1 MRARSSL
8 RLRFTL
14 AGMALVLV
22 ISSLS
27 AVAVY
32 LSQEVVEDRLLLELM
47 QREVEEFARLY
58 RIDPNQVPPRSR
70 DLRSYVA
77 GPGDLAALPPDLRG
91 IPPGIW
97 HDVLIEGRN
106 YQVANFALPDK
117 RLYLTYDITDVEQ
130 REFWLGLVLT
140 AGVLLATMLA
150 GVLGW
155 RLSRVVVAP
164 VARLAR
170 EIQALEPGRPEPP
183 LAQRFRDVDLGII
196 AAAFDAYAR
205 RLAEFVERER
215 AFTEDVSHE
224 LRTPISIVATAAELL
239 GGDATVPGSLR
250 PAVERIARASRQMEQ
265 TTQALLFMAREAEP
279 PPEAMRPVPLRDVLE
294 DIVAAQRRALRDTFA
309 LSARFGA
316 RGPAVPQRLAAIV
329 VGNLL
334 GNAIQHSGVG
344 AAELVQDGARV
355 SVRDRGAGIPAEAL
369 PHIFERHY
377 RGPRSGGSGLGL
389 HLVKR
394 ICDRQR
400 WALEVRSTPGQ
411 ETVLAVDFTPDSLN
425 KSLTSR

>member
-1 MRARSSL
+1 MRTRPSL

-14 AGMALVLV
+14 AGMALVFV
-22 ISSLS
+22 MSALS

-32 LSQEVVEDRLLLELM
+32 LSQEYLEDRLLLELM
-47 QREVEEFARLY
+47 QREVDEFARLY
-58 RIDPNQVPPRSR
+58 RADPNQVPPRSS
-70 DLRSYVA
+70 DLRSYVVD
-77 GPGDLAALPPDLRG
+77 PSDLAALPIALRDV
-91 IPPGIW
+91 PPGIW
-97 HDVLIEGRN
+97 HDVLIDGRN
-106 YQVANFALPDK
+106 YQVANFALPDR

-130 REFWLGLVLT
+130 REFWLSLALS
-140 AGVLLATMLA
+140 AGVLLATLLA

-164 VARLAR
+164 VAQLAA
-170 EIQALEPGRPEPP
+170 EIKALEPGRTEPP
-183 LAQRFRDVDLGII
+183 LAQRFPDVDLGII

-205 RLAEFVERER
+205 RLAEFVLRER

-239 GGDATVPGSLR
+239 GGDAAVPGSAR
-250 PAVERIARASRQMEQ
+250 PAIERIARASRQMEQ

-279 PPEAMRPVPLRDVLE
+279 PQEAMRAMPLRNVLE
-294 DIVAAQRRALRDTFA
+294 DVIAAQRRALPRFT
-309 LSARFGA
+309 LSATLGT
-316 RGPAVPQRLAAIV
+316 RGPAVPHGLAAIV

-334 GNAIQHSGVG
+334 SNALQHSGTG
-344 AAELVQDGARV
+344 AAELVQEGARV

-389 HLVKR
+389 HIVKR
-394 ICDRQR
+394 ICDRQG
-400 WALEVRSTPGQ
+400 WTLEARSTPGQ
-411 ETVLAVDFTPDSLN
+411 ETVLAVEFTADGAPPAGAS
-425 KSLTSR
+425 

>member
-14 AGMALVLV
+14 AGMALVFV
-22 ISSLS
+22 ISTLS
-27 AVAVY
+27 AIAVY
-32 LSQEVVEDRLLLELM
+32 LSQETIEDRLLLQLM
-47 QREVEEFARLY
+47 QREVDEFARLY
-58 RIDPNQVPPRSR
+58 RIDPNQVPPRSS
-70 DLRSYVA
+70 DLRSYVIDSA
-77 GPGDLAALPPDLRG
+77 DATALPAALQG
-91 IPPGIW
+91 VPPGIW
-97 HDVLIEGRN
+97 HDVLIDGRN

-130 REFWLGLVLT
+130 REFSLSLVLT
-140 AGVLLATMLA
+140 AGVLLATLLA
-150 GVLGW
+150 GALGW

-164 VARLAR
+164 VAQLAAG
-170 EIQALEPGRPEPP
+170 IKVLEPGRPEPP
-183 LAQRFRDVDLGII
+183 LAQRFQDADLGII

-239 GGDATVPGSLR
+239 GGDAAVPGHLR

-279 PPEAMRPVPLRDVLE
+279 PQEAMRPVPLRNVLE
-294 DIVAAQRRALRDTFA
+294 DVVAGQRRALPATFM

-316 RGPAVPQRLAAIV
+316 RGPAVPQRLAAV
-329 VGNLL
+329 VIGNLL
-334 GNAIQHSGVG
+334 SNAVQHSGAG
-344 AAELVQDGARV
+344 AAELVHDDTRV
-355 SVRDRGAGIPAEAL
+355 DVRDRGAGIPPEAL

-389 HLVKR
+389 HIVKR
-394 ICDRQR
+394 ICDHQG
-400 WALEVRSTPGQ
+400 WKLEARSTPGQ
-411 ETVLAVDFTPDSLN
+411 ETVLTVDFTTAGAGPGAVS
-425 KSLTSR
+425 